1 VTTLVGTEKVVVRP
15 DLRYRRPPF
24 SVRMSG
30 PRDVTVIGFDPR
42 NVAGAFATIGEGERA
57 RDGLGHVM
65 ELSGDFSCHELN
77 FPVSGQK
84 TARPARNSPAQRG
97 FAPLAAR
104 SASLAQ
110 RLASRSTW
118 SWVARSCAASA
129 KFRQSKAN
137 PRYFAAASL
146 GASLAAF
153 QGLPAIVRWPN
164 SPHAND
170 CHCDQLSME
179 SRSPRFDDRA
189 VQSTTTQPPP

>member
-1 VTTLVGTEKVVVRP
+1 VTTLVGTEKVVVRA
-15 DLRYRRPPF
+15 DLCYRRPPF
-24 SVRMSG
+24 SVRVSG

-42 NVAGAFATIGEGERA
+42 NMAGAFPAIGQGERA
-57 RDGLGHVM
+57 RDGLGHGM
-65 ELSGDFSCHELN
+65 GLSRDLSCHELN

-110 RLASRSTW
+110 RFASRSTW

-129 KFRQSKAN
+129 KFRQSKAK
-137 PRYFAAASL
+137 PRYFAAASS
-146 GASLAAF
+146 GTSLADS
-153 QGLPAIVRWPN
+153 QCLPTIVRRPS

-170 CHCDQLSME
+170 CHSAQLSIK
-179 SRSPRFDDRA
+179 SRSSLCCQA
-189 VQSTTTQPPP
+189 VQSATRETSP